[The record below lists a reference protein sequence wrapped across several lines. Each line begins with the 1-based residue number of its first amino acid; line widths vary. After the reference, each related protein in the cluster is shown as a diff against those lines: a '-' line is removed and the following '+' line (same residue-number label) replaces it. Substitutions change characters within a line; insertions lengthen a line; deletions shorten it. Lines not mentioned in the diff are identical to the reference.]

1 MSASILIVN
10 LAVLLVVLE
19 SDLGTRKVS
28 AFRIAR
34 PLLMALGIVLLFI
47 EHPATA
53 GPGEALELALAQ
65 PFDLILSDV
74 VMPRRDGL
82 TLLEDL
88 NAKKYTAA
96 AEQLLRWDH
105 AGALENAGLKAR
117 REAEF
122 HLWHSAVV

>member
-53 GPGEALELALAQ
+53 GPVR
-65 PFDLILSDV
+65 PSNWLS
-74 VMPRRDGL
+74 PASGPSSGSSRRYGSC
-82 TLLEDL
+82 
-88 NAKKYTAA
+88 
-96 AEQLLRWDH
+96 R
-105 AGALENAGLKAR
+105 
-117 REAEF
+117 
-122 HLWHSAVV
+122 SATT